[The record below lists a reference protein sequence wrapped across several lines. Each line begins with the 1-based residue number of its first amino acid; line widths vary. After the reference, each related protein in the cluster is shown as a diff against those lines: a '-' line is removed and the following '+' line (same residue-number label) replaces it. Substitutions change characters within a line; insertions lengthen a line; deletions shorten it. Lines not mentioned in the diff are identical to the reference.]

1 MDKQDIADVN
11 HELNRMKAMVNF
23 AVDNLDDIS
32 KRHDVRCKLVCTH
45 ELLVTLID
53 ILTTKEQTNG

>member
-11 HELNRMKAMVNF
+11 YELNRMKTMVNF

-32 KRHDVRCKLVCTH
+32 KRDDVRCKLVCTH
-45 ELLVTLID
+45 ELLVTLVD